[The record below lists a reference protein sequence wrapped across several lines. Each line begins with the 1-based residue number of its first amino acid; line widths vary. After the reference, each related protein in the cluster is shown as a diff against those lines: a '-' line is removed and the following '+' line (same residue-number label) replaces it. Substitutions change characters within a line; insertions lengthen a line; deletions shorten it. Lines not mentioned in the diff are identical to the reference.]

1 MKIYH
6 YLLGLALAVGPAPT
20 QGIRTRQSQQI
31 CSISLENKV
40 ISHNTSVLPPTFDA
54 TVSVAPYGT
63 ILPEAIG
70 TPSRGRL
77 SNGRKLESEYTFER
91 SKNRYGTA
99 ELVETIGQAARAMY
113 QKTQAELVVND
124 LSRAQGGK
132 FRPHK
137 SHQNGLD
144 ADVGH
149 YFIDGSGKYYSAN
162 LKINAANKKDLD
174 VNWQLVVRL
183 QQGIYEVDELYW
195 SPRYIR
201 AMKEHVLEGYG
212 SEAWERY
219 GTKLKGWKGHTTH
232 LHVRMKEVN
241 RKEAEMVTDNGGF
254 DFRTF

>member
-6 YLLGLALAVGPAPT
+6 YLLGLALAVVPAPT
-20 QGIRTRQSQQI
+20 QGIRARQSQQI
-31 CSISLENKV
+31 CSTSLENKV
-40 ISHNTSVLPPTFDA
+40 ISHNASVLQSTFDS
-54 TVSVAPYGT
+54 TVSVVPYGT
-63 ILPEAIG
+63 MLPEAIG
-70 TPSRGRL
+70 SPSRGRL
-77 SNGRKLESEYTFER
+77 KDGRKLDSEYTFEM

-99 ELVETIGQAARAMY
+99 ELVETIEQAARAMY
-113 QKTQAELVVND
+113 HKTQAELVVND
-124 LSRAQGGK
+124 LSRAHGGK

-144 ADVGH
+144 ADLGH
-149 YFIDGSGKYYSAN
+149 YFIDNSGKFYSAN
-162 LKINAANKKDLD
+162 LKINAANKQDLD

-201 AMKEHVLEGYG
+201 AMKEHVLGEYR

-241 RKEAEMVTDNGGF
+241 RREAEILSENEVRDTLL
-254 DFRTF
+254 R